1 MRTFFISVLTALC
14 ATGFAQQHS
23 ASSIFAHNDYEKPL
37 PFYDAYGKQVG
48 YIEADVFL
56 EGNDLLVAH
65 TKQEIKKERT
75 LEELYLR
82 PLERQVKINQ
92 GDAYASGAPLTLMI
106 DIKSDGPST
115 LARIVKVIKQFPLL
129 TSCKKLSFTIS
140 GNVPDPATWSQYP
153 AFITFDGRPN
163 IKYTA
168 EQLQRVNLIST
179 SFKEHS
185 SWNGKGLPIE
195 ADRAKIAS
203 IIGNVHSSG
212 KKIRFWAIPDFANS
226 WLVLMNM
233 GVDVINTD
241 KVAAAH
247 SFIQNKSSVSF
258 QNTITHQ
265 TYSPKYHQSDT
276 PPKNII
282 LMIGDGMGLTQ
293 INSGYT
299 ANKGKLNIF
308 LINNI
313 GFSTTESAD
322 SYITDSAAGGT
333 AMASGEKTNNRFIG
347 MNPKGEALVP
357 ITNILHDEQ
366 YRTAIISSGDITDAT
381 PAAFYASQRD
391 RSYNEAIAYE
401 LLQSNVDISIGGGS
415 KWFSNRKDS
424 VNIFRG
430 LENAGYMIC
439 KDFKSLESINAGRFI
454 VIDDTSVVSIKNG
467 RGKFLSRSINK
478 TLKTFSK
485 DKRPFFMMAEGAQ
498 IDYGGHANNMEYV
511 VREMLDFDEA
521 VGEAMKF
528 VDNNRETLLIVT
540 ADHETGGLTLVGGNT
555 SDGYV
560 HGNFSTTDHTA
571 VMVPV
576 FAYGPGAELF
586 RGVYPNTQIF
596 YKIVK
601 GLLRIDYGSP
611 AVGEH

>member
-1 MRTFFISVLTALC
+1 MKTFLISFLTVLC
-14 ATGFAQQHS
+14 VTGFAQQHS
-23 ASSIFAHNDYEKPL
+23 VSSIFAHNDYEKPL

-92 GDAYASGAPLTLMI
+92 GEIYASGAPLTLMI
-106 DIKSDGPST
+106 DIKSDSPTT
-115 LARIVKVIKQFPLL
+115 LARIVKVIQQFPAL

-140 GNVPDPATWSQYP
+140 GNVPDPATWNQYP

-163 IKYTA
+163 IKYTP

-195 ADRAKIAS
+195 ADRTKIAS
-203 IIGNVHSSG
+203 IIGGVHSSG

-247 SFIQNKSSVSF
+247 EFIRNKSNVSF

-265 TYSPKYHQSDT
+265 TYSPQYHRSNT

-322 SYITDSAAGGT
+322 SYITDSAAGAT
-333 AMASGEKTNNRFIG
+333 AMASGEKTNNRYIG

-381 PAAFYASQRD
+381 PACFYASQRD

-401 LLQSNVDISIGGGS
+401 LLNSNIDIIIGGGS

-430 LENAGYMIC
+430 LENAGYTTSR
-439 KDFKSLESINAGRFI
+439 DFKSLESINAQRFI
-454 VIDDTSVVSIKNG
+454 VIDDTSVVSMKHG
-467 RGKFLSRSINK
+467 RQKFLSRSINK
-478 TLKTFSK
+478 TLETFSK

-540 ADHETGGLTLVGGNT
+540 ADHETGGLTLIGGST
-555 SDGYV
+555 SNGYV

-576 FAYGPGAELF
+576 FAYGPGAEIF
-586 RGVYPNTQIF
+586 RGVYPNTEIF

-601 GLLRIDYGSP
+601 GLLRIDYGSQ
-611 AVGEH
+611 ATGEH